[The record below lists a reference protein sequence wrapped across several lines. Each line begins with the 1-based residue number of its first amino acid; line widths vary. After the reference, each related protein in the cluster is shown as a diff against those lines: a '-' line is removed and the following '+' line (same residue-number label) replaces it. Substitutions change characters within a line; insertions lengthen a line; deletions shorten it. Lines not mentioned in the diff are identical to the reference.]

1 MYMMKGILCFP
12 KSFLVLAF
20 LAIGLGMQAQK
31 VNISGNVYESDA
43 ETPIEGATFV
53 VEGTTNGGYTDGSG
67 FYTLK
72 VDRKDEVRVL
82 FRYFGQNDTVLV
94 VEIPA
99 GQNAVTVDLVWGG
112 GITMGTQVITS
123 GRHKQD
129 LEDVVSSMDVINPD
143 KVDLQA
149 TNDIEDALQQGSG
162 VDIIDGQPNIRGS
175 SGYAYGVG
183 SRVMVM
189 LDGLPLLSP
198 DAAFAQF
205 DLIPTDNIAQIE
217 IMKGASSVLY
227 GSSAL
232 GGVINVLTADA
243 PSEPKTSIRVRG
255 QVWDQPKD
263 VTLDWDPE
271 SAPTAGAINVFHSRK
286 VGNHDITVLG
296 DYWKE
301 SGWREDTRSQQGRL
315 MGMTKFR
322 PKAVPG
328 LTLGVNGSYRFD
340 SSSTFLFWD
349 SYLPT
354 DSLLTFSNAL
364 GSGATYPS
372 NGAYSGAT
380 SRRRQFNDRF
390 TVDPFIKFL
399 TKKNDV
405 HMLRGRYMQ
414 TNNNNDTGQGSRNKL
429 LYTDYQFTTQFLDE
443 RITLVSGAT
452 AIFGWANG
460 DSLYQGSHFSQNY
473 AGYSQMDAAVTE
485 KLNVTFGGRFDYINI
500 NDTITVSSPV
510 FRAGANYEIVKGTN
524 VRASFGQAF
533 RSPSIAE
540 RFTFTNASGLVIVPN
555 PQIEVEKGW
564 SAEVG
569 VRQGIKFGDDK
580 RFLLG
585 FVDVAGFMMDFNN
598 MVEFGVRPPQ
608 TFTFSAPVFQARNV
622 AAARIT
628 GIEAT
633 TFLEWGRD
641 DFYLSVSGGV
651 TYIDPVNKNGLTD
664 STELVDLLGYIGSQ
678 ANPVNDSVVG
688 QFLAYNLPEDNANRL
703 VDNPRFLKY
712 RSNWTNRFSATVGYG
727 RYAFTCNYRY
737 KSQIRNIDQFLFVAI
752 PGSADFVRTHPGGI
766 TTIDFILGVDVIEG
780 LKLSFNAEN
789 VFNEEYVILP
799 GIIGE
804 PRNFSMQVKYVF

>member
-1 MYMMKGILCFP
+1 MMKGIFCVP
-12 KSFLVLAF
+12 KFW
-20 LAIGLGMQAQK
+20 IGLLLVSIATGLQAQK
-31 VNISGNVYESDA
+31 VTVSGNVYEADGES
-43 ETPIEGATFV
+43 PIEGATYV

-67 FYTLK
+67 FYS
-72 VDRKDEVRVL
+72 VQVNRADEVRIL
-82 FRYFGQNDTVLV
+82 FRYFGQADTTLTVA
-94 VEIPA
+94 IPA
-99 GQNAVTVDLVWGG
+99 GENNVSANLIWGG
-112 GITMGTQVITS
+112 GFVMKDQVITA

-129 LEDVVSSMDVINPD
+129 LEDVTASMEVINPG

-205 DLIPTDNIAQIE
+205 DLIPTDNISQIE

-232 GGVINVLTADA
+232 GGVINVITSDA
-243 PSEPKTSIRVRG
+243 PAEPKTSIRLRG
-255 QVWDQPKD
+255 QVWDAPQD
-263 VTLDWDPE
+263 QRLDWDPE
-271 SAPTAGAINVFHSRK
+271 SSPTAGAISAFHSRK
-286 VGNHDITVLG
+286 IGRHDVTLLA

-301 SGWREDTRSQQGRL
+301 SGYREDTRSKQGRI

-328 LTLGVNGSYRFD
+328 LTLGINGSYRFD

-354 DSLLTFSNAL
+354 DSLYTFASAL
-364 GSGATYPS
+364 DPNYVPTSS
-372 NGAYSGAT
+372 NGAFSGAA
-380 SRRRQFNDRF
+380 SRRRQLNTRYA
-390 TVDPFIKFL
+390 VDPFIKYL

-405 HMLRGRYMQ
+405 HMYRSRIMG
-414 TNNNNDTGQGSRNKL
+414 TKNANDTGQSNNNTL
-429 LYTDYQFTTQFLDE
+429 FYNDYQFTTQFMDD
-443 RITLVSGAT
+443 RVTLVSGAT

-473 AGYSQMDAAVTE
+473 AAYSQLDAMVTD
-485 KLNVTFGGRFDYINI
+485 KLNVTVGGRFDYINI
-500 NDTITVSSPV
+500 NDTITVSAPI

-533 RSPSIAE
+533 RSPSVAE
-540 RFTFTNASGLVIVPN
+540 RFTQTNASGLLIVPN
-555 PQIEVEKGW
+555 PTIQEEKGW
-564 SAEVG
+564 SAEIG
-569 VRQGIKFGDDK
+569 IRQGLKFGDDK
-580 RFLLG
+580 RFLVG

-598 MVEFGVRPPQ
+598 MVEFGVKPPES
-608 TFTFSAPVFQARNV
+608 FTISAPVFQARNV
-622 AAARIT
+622 QDARIT

-633 TFLEWGRD
+633 TFLEWARD
-641 DFYLSVSGGV
+641 EFFFSVSGGV
-651 TYIDPVNKNGLTD
+651 TYINPINKNGITD
-664 STELVDLLGYIGSQ
+664 STQLVDLLGTMGPQDDPATADAIY
-678 ANPVNDSVVG
+678 
-688 QFLAYNLPEDNANRL
+688 QFLAYNLPDTSEARL

-712 RSNWTNRFSATVGYG
+712 RSNWTNRLSATVGYG
-727 RYAFTCNYRY
+727 RYSLTCNYRY

-752 PGSADFVRTHPGGI
+752 PGSADWVLSHPKGI
-766 TTIDFILGVDVIEG
+766 TTVDFIFGVEIMEG
-780 LKLSFNAEN
+780 LKLSLNAEN
-789 VFNEEYVILP
+789 AFNQEYVILP

-804 PRNFSMQVKYVF
+804 PRNFSMQLKWVF